1 MTGSSWIIFVPL
13 LLFLLA
19 LLFIARSEACKS
31 GGDFIKSYFLGDR
44 ALQGFVLAM
53 TLVATYGS
61 VSSFVSGP
69 GLAWRYGL
77 GWVVFA
83 APQIITGF
91 LVLGVLGKKMSLV
104 SRRIG
109 AITVID
115 VIVARF
121 KSFALGAFLSL
132 SLLFFFI
139 AMMVG
144 QFIGGAQLIS
154 QAAGIHYVAGLV
166 LFGSV
171 VVLYTTFGGFRAVAI
186 TDTVCALLMLAGMG
200 VLAADIIGEAGGL
213 TLLMQKIAKDA
224 GAQQAAAFIDPTSCG
239 ALPLTLLFSSW
250 ILVGFATVALPQSAV
265 RCMAYKSTQDLH
277 LAMIVSTVVCGA
289 LMIGMTLLGFLA
301 RAVVPESEA
310 FGGNTDAMIPYLIAH
325 HMNPWVAGITLV
337 APIAATMST
346 VSSLLIAASSA
357 IIKDLILRRYSLLP
371 DRSEQVA
378 RFAKICTFFI
388 GLLSLILAIN
398 PFEIIVWINMFAFG
412 GLEIAFLCPL
422 VGGLFWSRATAKG
435 AWVSVLGGLAVY
447 AWACL
452 AKPDLG
458 GWHAVSPALVVSI
471 ISFVLVSLAETKN
484 INQDF
489 FPQ

>member
-1 MTGSSWIIFVPL
+1 MTASSWIIFVPL
-13 LLFLLA
+13 LIFLLI
-19 LLFIARSEACKS
+19 LLFITRSVTAHN
-31 GGDFIKSYFLGDR
+31 GTDFVKNYFLGDR

-91 LVLGVLGKKMSLV
+91 LVLGVLGKKLSLV

-121 KSFALGAFLSL
+121 KSSALGAFLSVA
-132 SLLFFFI
+132 LLFFFI

-154 QAAGIHYVAGLV
+154 QAADIHYVAGLA

-171 VVLYTTFGGFRAVAI
+171 VVFYTTFGGFRAVAI
-186 TDTVCALLMLAGMG
+186 TDTVCAVLMLTGMG
-200 VLAADIIGEAGGL
+200 VLAAGIVGEAGGL
-213 TLLMQKIAKDA
+213 NSLMQKIAADA
-224 GAQQAAAFIDPTSCG
+224 GAQQAEAFLDPTSCG
-239 ALPLTLLFSSW
+239 ALPWTLLFSSW

-277 LAMIVSTVVCGA
+277 LAMVVSTIVCGA
-289 LMIGMTLLGFLA
+289 LMIGMTLLGFFA
-301 RAVVPESEA
+301 RALVPESEA

-337 APIAATMST
+337 APVAATMST

-357 IIKDLILRRYSLLP
+357 IIKDLIVRRYTMLP
-371 DRSEQVA
+371 DRATHVA
-378 RFAKICTFFI
+378 RYAKFCTCLI
-388 GLLSLILAIN
+388 GMLALILAIY

-422 VGGLFWSRATAKG
+422 VGGLFWSRATLKG
-435 AWVSVLGGLAVY
+435 AWTSVLVGLAIY
-447 AWACL
+447 GWACL
-452 AKPDLG
+452 FKPDLG
-458 GWHAVSPALVVSI
+458 GWHAVSPALAVSI
-471 ISFVLVSLAETKN
+471 ISFVLVSLTEERR
-484 INQDF
+484 INRDF

>member
-1 MTGSSWIIFVPL
+1 MTASSWIIFVPL
-13 LLFLLA
+13 LIFLLI
-19 LLFIARSEACKS
+19 LLFITRSVTAHN
-31 GGDFIKSYFLGDR
+31 GTDFVKNYFLGDR

-91 LVLGVLGKKMSLV
+91 LVLGVLGKKLSLV

-121 KSFALGAFLSL
+121 KSSALGAFLSVA
-132 SLLFFFI
+132 LLFFFI

-154 QAAGIHYVAGLV
+154 QAADIHYVAGLA

-171 VVLYTTFGGFRAVAI
+171 VVFYTTFGGFRAVAI
-186 TDTVCALLMLAGMG
+186 TDTVCAVLMLTGMG
-200 VLAADIIGEAGGL
+200 VLAAGIVGEAGGL
-213 TLLMQKIAKDA
+213 NSLMQKIAADA
-224 GAQQAAAFIDPTSCG
+224 GAQQAEAFLDPTSCG
-239 ALPLTLLFSSW
+239 ALPWTLLFSSW

-277 LAMIVSTVVCGA
+277 LAMVVSTIVCGA

-301 RAVVPESEA
+301 RALVPESEA

-337 APIAATMST
+337 APVAATMST

-357 IIKDLILRRYSLLP
+357 IIKDLILRRYTMLP
-371 DRSEQVA
+371 DRATHVA
-378 RFAKICTFFI
+378 RYAKFCTCLI
-388 GLLSLILAIN
+388 GMLALILAIY

-422 VGGLFWSRATAKG
+422 VGGLFWSRATLKG
-435 AWVSVLGGLAVY
+435 AWTSVLVGLAIY
-447 AWACL
+447 GWACL
-452 AKPDLG
+452 FKPDLG
-458 GWHAVSPALVVSI
+458 GWHAVSPALAVSI
-471 ISFVLVSLAETKN
+471 ISFVLVSLTEERR
-484 INQDF
+484 INRDF

>member
-77 GWVVFA
+77 SWVVFA

-121 KSFALGAFLSL
+121 KSSALGAFLSL

-154 QAAGIHYVAGLV
+154 QTAGIHYVAGLV

-301 RAVVPESEA
+301 RAAVPESEA

>member
-1 MTGSSWIIFVPL
+1 MTASSWIIFVPL
-13 LLFLLA
+13 LIFLLI
-19 LLFIARSEACKS
+19 LLFITRSVTAHN
-31 GGDFIKSYFLGDR
+31 GTDFVKNYFLGDR

-91 LVLGVLGKKMSLV
+91 LVLGVLGKKLSLV

-121 KSFALGAFLSL
+121 KSSALGAFLSVA
-132 SLLFFFI
+132 LLFFFI

-154 QAAGIHYVAGLV
+154 QAADINYVAGLA

-171 VVLYTTFGGFRAVAI
+171 VVFYTTFGGFRAVAI
-186 TDTVCALLMLAGMG
+186 TDTVCAVLMLTGMG
-200 VLAADIIGEAGGL
+200 VLAAGIVGEAGGL
-213 TLLMQKIAKDA
+213 NSLMQKIAADA
-224 GAQQAAAFIDPTSCG
+224 GAQQAEAFLDPTSCG
-239 ALPLTLLFSSW
+239 ALPWTLLFSSW

-277 LAMIVSTVVCGA
+277 LAMVVSTIVCGA
-289 LMIGMTLLGFLA
+289 LMIGMTLLGFFA
-301 RAVVPESEA
+301 RALVPESEA

-325 HMNPWVAGITLV
+325 HMNPWVAGITFV
-337 APIAATMST
+337 APVAATMST

-357 IIKDLILRRYSLLP
+357 IIKDLILRRYTMLP
-371 DRSEQVA
+371 DRATHVA
-378 RFAKICTFFI
+378 RYAKFCTCLI
-388 GLLSLILAIN
+388 GMLALILAIY

-422 VGGLFWSRATAKG
+422 VGGLFWSRATLKG
-435 AWVSVLGGLAVY
+435 AWTSVLVGLAIY
-447 AWACL
+447 GWACL
-452 AKPDLG
+452 FKPDLG
-458 GWHAVSPALVVSI
+458 GWHAVSPALAVSI
-471 ISFVLVSLAETKN
+471 ISFVLVSLIEERR
-484 INQDF
+484 INRDF

>member
-121 KSFALGAFLSL
+121 KSSALGAFLSL

-301 RAVVPESEA
+301 RAAVPESEA

-435 AWVSVLGGLAVY
+435 AWVSILGGLAVY

-452 AKPDLG
+452 TKPDLG

-471 ISFVLVSLAETKN
+471 ISFVLASLAETKN

>member
-77 GWVVFA
+77 SWVVFA
-83 APQIITGF
+83 APQIIKGF
-91 LVLGVLGKKMSLV
+91 FVLGVLGKKMSLV

-121 KSFALGAFLSL
+121 KSSALGAFLSL

-301 RAVVPESEA
+301 RAAVPESEA

>member
-1 MTGSSWIIFVPL
+1 MTASSWIIFVPL
-13 LLFLLA
+13 LIFLLI
-19 LLFIARSEACKS
+19 LLFITRSVTAHN
-31 GGDFIKSYFLGDR
+31 GTDFVKNYFLGDR

-91 LVLGVLGKKMSLV
+91 LVLGVLGKKLSLV

-121 KSFALGAFLSL
+121 KSSALGAFLSVA
-132 SLLFFFI
+132 LLFFFI

-154 QAAGIHYVAGLV
+154 QAADIHYVAGLA

-171 VVLYTTFGGFRAVAI
+171 VVFYTTFGGFRAVAI
-186 TDTVCALLMLAGMG
+186 TDTVCAVLMLTGMG
-200 VLAADIIGEAGGL
+200 VLAAGIVGEAGGL
-213 TLLMQKIAKDA
+213 NSLMQKIAADA
-224 GAQQAAAFIDPTSCG
+224 GAQQAEAFLDPTSCG
-239 ALPLTLLFSSW
+239 ALPWTLLFSSW

-277 LAMIVSTVVCGA
+277 LAMVVSTIVCGA
-289 LMIGMTLLGFLA
+289 LMIGMTLLGFFA
-301 RAVVPESEA
+301 RALVPESEA

-325 HMNPWVAGITLV
+325 HMNPWVAEITLV
-337 APIAATMST
+337 APVAATMST

-357 IIKDLILRRYSLLP
+357 IIKDLILRRYTMLP
-371 DRSEQVA
+371 DRATHVA
-378 RFAKICTFFI
+378 RYAKFCTCLI
-388 GLLSLILAIN
+388 GMLALILAIY

-422 VGGLFWSRATAKG
+422 VGGLFWSRATLKG
-435 AWVSVLGGLAVY
+435 AWTSVLVGLAIY
-447 AWACL
+447 GWACL
-452 AKPDLG
+452 FKPDLG
-458 GWHAVSPALVVSI
+458 GWHAVSPALAVSI
-471 ISFVLVSLAETKN
+471 ISFVLVSLTEERR
-484 INQDF
+484 INRDF

>member
-1 MTGSSWIIFVPL
+1 MTGSFWIIFVPL

-121 KSFALGAFLSL
+121 KSSALGAFLSL

>member
-1 MTGSSWIIFVPL
+1 MTASSWIIFVPL
-13 LLFLLA
+13 LIFLLI
-19 LLFIARSEACKS
+19 LLFITRSVTAHN
-31 GGDFIKSYFLGDR
+31 GTDFVKNYFLGDR

-91 LVLGVLGKKMSLV
+91 LVLGVLGKKLSLV

-121 KSFALGAFLSL
+121 KSSALGAFLSVA
-132 SLLFFFI
+132 LLFFFI

-154 QAAGIHYVAGLV
+154 QAADIHYVAGLA

-171 VVLYTTFGGFRAVAI
+171 VVFYTTFGGFRAVAI
-186 TDTVCALLMLAGMG
+186 TDTVCAVLMLTGMG
-200 VLAADIIGEAGGL
+200 VLAVGIVGEAGGL
-213 TLLMQKIAKDA
+213 NSLMQKIAADA
-224 GAQQAAAFIDPTSCG
+224 GAQQAEAFLDPTSCG
-239 ALPLTLLFSSW
+239 ALPWTLLFSSW

-277 LAMIVSTVVCGA
+277 LAMVVSTIVCGA
-289 LMIGMTLLGFLA
+289 LMIGMTLLGFFA
-301 RAVVPESEA
+301 RALVPESEA

-337 APIAATMST
+337 APVAATMST

-357 IIKDLILRRYSLLP
+357 IIKDLILRRYTMLP
-371 DRSEQVA
+371 DRATHVA
-378 RFAKICTFFI
+378 RYAKFCTCLI
-388 GLLSLILAIN
+388 GMLALILAIY

-422 VGGLFWSRATAKG
+422 VGGLFWSRATLKG
-435 AWVSVLGGLAVY
+435 AWTSVLVGLAIY
-447 AWACL
+447 GWACL
-452 AKPDLG
+452 FKPDLG
-458 GWHAVSPALVVSI
+458 GWHAVSPALAVSI
-471 ISFVLVSLAETKN
+471 ISFVLVSLTEERR
-484 INQDF
+484 INRDF

>member
-121 KSFALGAFLSL
+121 KSSALGAFLSL

-301 RAVVPESEA
+301 RAAVAESEA

>member
-121 KSFALGAFLSL
+121 RSSALGAFLSL

-171 VVLYTTFGGFRAVAI
+171 VVLYTTFRAVAI

-301 RAVVPESEA
+301 RAAVPESEA

>member
-121 KSFALGAFLSL
+121 KSSALGAFLSL
-132 SLLFFFI
+132 SRLFFFI
-139 AMMVG
+139 DMMVG

-301 RAVVPESEA
+301 RAAVPESEA

>member
-1 MTGSSWIIFVPL
+1 MTASSWIIFVPL
-13 LLFLLA
+13 LIFLLI
-19 LLFIARSEACKS
+19 LLFITRSVTAHN
-31 GGDFIKSYFLGDR
+31 GTDFVKNYFLGDR

-91 LVLGVLGKKMSLV
+91 LVLGVLGKKLSLV

-121 KSFALGAFLSL
+121 KSSALGAFLSVA
-132 SLLFFFI
+132 LLFFFI

-154 QAAGIHYVAGLV
+154 QAADIHYVAGLA

-171 VVLYTTFGGFRAVAI
+171 VVFYTAFGGFRAVAI
-186 TDTVCALLMLAGMG
+186 TDTVCAVLMLTGMG
-200 VLAADIIGEAGGL
+200 VLAAGIVGEAGGL
-213 TLLMQKIAKDA
+213 NSLMQKIAADA
-224 GAQQAAAFIDPTSCG
+224 GAQQAEAFLDPTSCG
-239 ALPLTLLFSSW
+239 ALPWTLLFSSW

-277 LAMIVSTVVCGA
+277 LAMVVSTIVCGA
-289 LMIGMTLLGFLA
+289 LMIGMTLLGFFA
-301 RAVVPESEA
+301 RALVPESEA

-337 APIAATMST
+337 APVAATMST

-357 IIKDLILRRYSLLP
+357 IIKDLILRRYTMLP
-371 DRSEQVA
+371 DRATHVA
-378 RFAKICTFFI
+378 RYAKFCTCLI
-388 GLLSLILAIN
+388 GMLALILAIY

-422 VGGLFWSRATAKG
+422 VGGLFWSRATLKG
-435 AWVSVLGGLAVY
+435 AWTSVLVGLAIY
-447 AWACL
+447 GWACL
-452 AKPDLG
+452 FKPDLG
-458 GWHAVSPALVVSI
+458 GWHAVSPALAVSI
-471 ISFVLVSLAETKN
+471 ISFVLVSLTEERR
-484 INQDF
+484 INRDF

>member
-398 PFEIIVWINMFAFG
+398 PFEIIAWINMFAFG

>member
-1 MTGSSWIIFVPL
+1 MTGSSWIIFLPL

-121 KSFALGAFLSL
+121 KSSALGAFLSL

-301 RAVVPESEA
+301 RAAVPESEA
-310 FGGNTDAMIPYLIAH
+310 FGGNTDGMIPYLIAH

-471 ISFVLVSLAETKN
+471 ISFVLASLAETKN

>member
-1 MTGSSWIIFVPL
+1 MTASSWIIFVPL
-13 LLFLLA
+13 LIFLLI
-19 LLFIARSEACKS
+19 LLFITRSVTAHN
-31 GGDFIKSYFLGDR
+31 GTDFVKNYFLGDR

-91 LVLGVLGKKMSLV
+91 LVLGVLGKKLSLV

-121 KSFALGAFLSL
+121 KSSALGAFLSVA
-132 SLLFFFI
+132 LLFFFI

-154 QAAGIHYVAGLV
+154 QAADIHYVAGLA

-171 VVLYTTFGGFRAVAI
+171 VVFYTTFGGFRAVAI
-186 TDTVCALLMLAGMG
+186 TDTVCAVLMLTGMG
-200 VLAADIIGEAGGL
+200 VLAAGIVGEAGGL
-213 TLLMQKIAKDA
+213 NSLMQKIAADA
-224 GAQQAAAFIDPTSCG
+224 GAQQAEAFLDPTSCG
-239 ALPLTLLFSSW
+239 ALPWTLLFSSW

-277 LAMIVSTVVCGA
+277 LAMVVSTIVCGA
-289 LMIGMTLLGFLA
+289 LMIGMTLLGFFA
-301 RAVVPESEA
+301 RALVPESEA

-337 APIAATMST
+337 APVAATMST

-357 IIKDLILRRYSLLP
+357 IIKDLILRRYTMLP
-371 DRSEQVA
+371 DRATHVA
-378 RFAKICTFFI
+378 RYAKFCTCLI
-388 GLLSLILAIN
+388 GMLALILAIY

-422 VGGLFWSRATAKG
+422 VGGLFWSRATLKG
-435 AWVSVLGGLAVY
+435 AWTSVLVGLAIY
-447 AWACL
+447 GWACL
-452 AKPDLG
+452 FKPDLG
-458 GWHAVSPALVVSI
+458 GWHAVSPALAVSI
-471 ISFVLVSLAETKN
+471 ISFVLVSLTEERR
-484 INQDF
+484 INRDF

>member
-121 KSFALGAFLSL
+121 KSSALGAFLSL

-213 TLLMQKIAKDA
+213 TLLMQKITKDA

-301 RAVVPESEA
+301 RAAVPESEA

-471 ISFVLVSLAETKN
+471 ISFVLASLAETKN

>member
-77 GWVVFA
+77 SWVVFA

-121 KSFALGAFLSL
+121 KSSALGAFLSL

-154 QAAGIHYVAGLV
+154 QAAGIHYVAGLL

-301 RAVVPESEA
+301 RAAVPESEA

>member
-121 KSFALGAFLSL
+121 KSSALGAFLSL

-301 RAVVPESEA
+301 RAAVPESEA
-310 FGGNTDAMIPYLIAH
+310 FGGNTDAMIPYLITH

-371 DRSEQVA
+371 DRSEKVA

-458 GWHAVSPALVVSI
+458 GWHAVSTALVVSI

>member
-1 MTGSSWIIFVPL
+1 MTASSWIIFVPL
-13 LLFLLA
+13 LIFLLI
-19 LLFIARSEACKS
+19 LLFITRSVTAHN
-31 GGDFIKSYFLGDR
+31 GTDFVKNYFLGDR

-91 LVLGVLGKKMSLV
+91 LVLGVLGKKLSLV

-121 KSFALGAFLSL
+121 KSSALGAFLSVA
-132 SLLFFFI
+132 LLFFFI

-154 QAAGIHYVAGLV
+154 QAADIHYVAGLA

-171 VVLYTTFGGFRAVAI
+171 VVFYTTFGGFRAVAI
-186 TDTVCALLMLAGMG
+186 TDTVCAVLMLTGMG
-200 VLAADIIGEAGGL
+200 VLAAGIVGEAGGL
-213 TLLMQKIAKDA
+213 NSLMQKIAADA
-224 GAQQAAAFIDPTSCG
+224 GAQQAEAFLDPTSCG
-239 ALPLTLLFSSW
+239 ALPWTLLFSSW

-277 LAMIVSTVVCGA
+277 LAMVVSTIVCGA
-289 LMIGMTLLGFLA
+289 LMIGMTLLGFFA
-301 RAVVPESEA
+301 RALVPESEA

-337 APIAATMST
+337 APVAATMST

-357 IIKDLILRRYSLLP
+357 IIKDLISRRYTMLP
-371 DRSEQVA
+371 DRATHVA
-378 RFAKICTFFI
+378 RYAKFCTCLI
-388 GLLSLILAIN
+388 GMLALILAIY

-422 VGGLFWSRATAKG
+422 VGGLFWSRATLKG
-435 AWVSVLGGLAVY
+435 AWTSVLVGLAIY
-447 AWACL
+447 GWACL
-452 AKPDLG
+452 FKPDLG
-458 GWHAVSPALVVSI
+458 GWHAVSPALAVSI
-471 ISFVLVSLAETKN
+471 ISFVLVSLTEERR
-484 INQDF
+484 INRDF